1 MATLHTT
8 LTRNTINTLTVGNAV
23 TDGCVII
30 RYSCTRGV
38 ALAGAGIIVVL
49 NKAVPE
55 DPYHAYFFDDVG
67 IPTDEITAEVVGTN
81 LRVKIPVD
89 NSVAFNIVFNYTIT
103 IIKS

>member
-8 LTRNTINTLTVGNAV
+8 LARNTTNTLIVGNAI

-30 RYSCTRGV
+30 RYSCTRG

-49 NKAVPE
+49 NKAVPV

>member
-8 LTRNTINTLTVGNAV
+8 LARNTTNTLIVGNAI

-38 ALAGAGIIVVL
+38 LSGAGIIVVL
-49 NKAVPE
+49 NEAVPA

-67 IPTDEITAEVVGTN
+67 IPVNGVTADINGTN
-81 LRVKIPVD
+81 LRVKIAVD
-89 NSVAFNIVFNYTIT
+89 NSVASDITFNYTTT